1 MTSLLA
7 AKIEDNKE
15 EIASQQF
22 DDNSQTTQSSDDL
35 FHPYPVKDVK
45 ESKSRPKDGNDL
57 DSDSKE
63 STEIQAEVVFETVP
77 ASVDPDSTEGNIFGM
92 TYIKNEGLAPFHQSL
107 DPFRPRELER
117 DDQHLHILSR
127 ASRN

>member
-35 FHPYPVKDVK
+35 FHPDPVMDVK

-63 STEIQAEVVFETVP
+63 STEIQAEVIFETVP
-77 ASVDPDSTEGNIFGM
+77 ASVDPDSTEGNILILCM
-92 TYIKNEGLAPFHQSL
+92 TYFKNEGLAPFH
-107 DPFRPRELER
+107 
-117 DDQHLHILSR
+117 
-127 ASRN
+127 